1 MIAGLKKALSRK
13 ICVVSSK
20 KVNPFSNTAK
30 SWPVPFRM
38 PLAKLSVSAPG
49 DTLQAVRHH
58 EFADPFEAPGD
69 ADITVHVDFE
79 ALSHAVRAG
88 GAERQQYTL
97 GEDSPFPG
105 ALIENDG
112 RFEDIVPD
120 ERIVLTSSSTFA
132 GNRISTALITY
143 ELADDGDGTKLT
155 LTHQAAFY
163 EGSDGPEMRRD
174 GWQVLLDTLGRTLV
188 S

>member
-1 MIAGLKKALSRK
+1 MSATTHDTFVIERRYPQPRPRLYAALSDPDLKKLWYAVERTGVMK
-13 ICVVSSK
+13 
-20 KVNPFSNTAK
+20 FEMD
-30 SWPVPFRM
+30 FR
-38 PLAKLSVSAPG
+38 
-49 DTLQAVRHH
+49 T
-58 EFADPFEAPGD
+58 
-69 ADITVHVDFE
+69 
-79 ALSHAVRAG
+79 G

-112 RFEDIVPD
+112 RFEDIVPE
-120 ERIVLTSSSTFA
+120 ERIVLTSTSTFA

-163 EGSDGPEMRRD
+163 EGSDGPEIRRD
-174 GWQVLLDTLGRTLV
+174 GWEVLLDTLGRTLV

>member
-1 MIAGLKKALSRK
+1 MSATTHDTFVIERRYPQPRERLYAPLSDPDLKKL
-13 ICVVSSK
+13 
-20 KVNPFSNTAK
+20 
-30 SWPVPFRM
+30 WY
-38 PLAKLSVSAPG
+38 
-49 DTLQAVRHH
+49 AVERTGVMK
-58 EFADPFEAPGD
+58 FEM
-69 ADITVHVDFE
+69 DF
-79 ALSHAVRAG
+79 RAG

-112 RFEDIVPD
+112 RFEDIVPE
-120 ERIVLTSSSTFA
+120 ERIVLTSTSTFA

-163 EGSDGPEMRRD
+163 EGSDGPQMRRD
-174 GWQVLLDTLGRTLV
+174 GWEALLDTLGRTLV

>member
-1 MIAGLKKALSRK
+1 MSATTHDTFVIERRYPQPRERLYAALSDPDLKKL
-13 ICVVSSK
+13 
-20 KVNPFSNTAK
+20 
-30 SWPVPFRM
+30 WY
-38 PLAKLSVSAPG
+38 
-49 DTLQAVRHH
+49 AVERTGVMK
-58 EFADPFEAPGD
+58 FEM
-69 ADITVHVDFE
+69 DF
-79 ALSHAVRAG
+79 RAG

-112 RFEDIVPD
+112 RFEDIVPE
-120 ERIVLTSSSTFA
+120 ERIVLTSTSTFA

-163 EGSDGPEMRRD
+163 EGSDGPQMRRD
-174 GWQVLLDTLGRTLV
+174 GWEALLDTLGRTLV

>member
-1 MIAGLKKALSRK
+1 MSATAHDTFVIERRYPQPRERLYAALSDPDLKKL
-13 ICVVSSK
+13 
-20 KVNPFSNTAK
+20 
-30 SWPVPFRM
+30 WY
-38 PLAKLSVSAPG
+38 
-49 DTLQAVRHH
+49 AVERTGVMK
-58 EFADPFEAPGD
+58 FEM
-69 ADITVHVDFE
+69 DF
-79 ALSHAVRAG
+79 RAG

-174 GWQVLLDTLGRTLV
+174 GWETLLDVLGRTLV